1 MIYLLK
7 LLVME
12 ALNVSI
18 HELLKSIKG
27 QKFSAL
33 KLALFTN
40 FGHFNGKD
48 LNEFKLMV
56 DKHFIPNEIQ
66 LIVMLETNHLSINII
81 I

>member
-1 MIYLLK
+1 
-7 LLVME
+7 ME

-18 HELLKSIKG
+18 RELLKSIKG

-48 LNEFKLMV
+48 LNEFKSMV
-56 DKHFIPNEIQ
+56 DKYFIPNKIQ
-66 LIVMLETNHLSINII
+66 LIVMLEINHLFIK
-81 I
+81 

>member
-1 MIYLLK
+1 
-7 LLVME
+7 ME

-18 HELLKSIKG
+18 HQLLKSIKG

-40 FGHFNGKD
+40 FGHFDGKD
-48 LNEFKLMV
+48 LNEFKSIV

-66 LIVMLETNHLSINII
+66 LIVMLEIYRLLI
-81 I
+81 